1 MNTFNDYLKE
11 IGEIG
16 YVEEALPSLAYT
28 SGLPTA
34 HPSEIVLF
42 ETGEIG
48 QVLTLSENKTEL
60 LVFAKYPI
68 RVGTRVVRTNKLL
81 EIPVGN
87 EVLGQIIDPFGNPL
101 EKFSDYKKPTEFRP
115 VDMPAPGIV
124 DRKKIHEPF
133 ETGVT
138 IVDMLIPMGRGQREL
153 VIGDRK
159 TGKTNFL
166 LQTLLHQAKMGTIC
180 IYAAIGKKKSDVKKV
195 EEYFLNYKIL
205 EKMVIMVASSEDPT
219 SLIYITPYSAMSLAE
234 YFKDQGHHV
243 LLVLDDLTTH
253 AKFYREISLL
263 GKKFPGRNAYPPDI
277 FYTHAKLLERA
288 GNFKHPARNLPDMS
302 STSRSQ
308 AGASQS
314 DAGGGEVLPDGKAGL
329 PDGSQGESSIT
340 CMPIV
345 ETIQGD
351 ITGYIQTNIMSMTD
365 GHIYFDNDL
374 FTKGRRPAIN
384 PFISVTRVGR
394 QTQTNLE
401 RTITRELI
409 SFLTL
414 REKIENFAHFGAEV
428 NASIKEVL
436 ITGEKVIA
444 FFEQSSQRVIPGNIQ
459 TFVFSM
465 VWFGIWRNSTIPQM
479 SEQVNNIIDQYTTNQ
494 KFHALVE
501 DYLAKSDSLN
511 TLLGLIRDNLLMIIT
526 MLNIKLA
533 PNPMVEALI
542 LHQSNPDSIG
552 ANLQPAQPT
561 SPPLQQQS
569 NPDQIKNQK

>member
-1 MNTFNDYLKE
+1 MKSFETYLKE

-16 YVEEALPSLAYT
+16 FVEEALPSLAYV
-28 SGLPTA
+28 SGIPTA
-34 HPSEIVLF
+34 HATEIVQF

-48 QVLTLSENKTEL
+48 QVLSLSDNTTEI

-68 RVGTRVVRTNKLL
+68 RVGTRVVRTNQIL
-81 EIPVGN
+81 EIPVGK
-87 EVLGQIIDPFGNPL
+87 EMIGKILDPFGNPL
-101 EKFSDYKKPTEFRP
+101 DKFSEYQKPQEIRQ
-115 VDMPAPGIV
+115 VDIAAPGIV
-124 DRKKIHEPF
+124 DRKKIDQSF

-138 IVDMLIPMGRGQREL
+138 IVDMLIPLGRGQREL
-153 VIGDRK
+153 VLGDRK

-166 LQTLLHQAKMGTIC
+166 LQTLLHQARLGTLC
-180 IYAAIGKKKSDVKKV
+180 IYVAIGKKKSDVKKV
-195 EEYFLNYKIL
+195 EEYFLKYKIMD
-205 EKMVIMVASSEDPT
+205 KIIIMVAGSEDPT
-219 SLIYITPYSAMSLAE
+219 SSIYITPYSAMSLAE

-263 GKKFPGRNAYPPDI
+263 GKKFPGRNAYPADI

-288 GNFKHPARNLPDMS
+288 GNFKN
-302 STSRSQ
+302 
-308 AGASQS
+308 
-314 DAGGGEVLPDGKAGL
+314 EKGL
-329 PDGSQGESSIT
+329 PGNSKGESSIT
-340 CMPIV
+340 CLPVV

-384 PFISVTRVGR
+384 PFLSVTRVGR
-394 QTQTNLE
+394 QTQTDLE

-444 FFEQSSQRVIPGNIQ
+444 FFEQSSQRVIGGNIQ
-459 TFVFSM
+459 TFVFTM
-465 VWFGIWRNSTIPQM
+465 VWFGIWRNATVPDMNKQI
-479 SEQVNNIIDQYTTNQ
+479 EQIITNYETNP

-501 DYLAKSDSLN
+501 EYIAKADSLN
-511 TLLGLIRDNLLMIIT
+511 TLLGMIRDNLLMITT
-526 MLNIKLA
+526 MLGLKLP
-533 PNPMVEALI
+533 PNPMVEAL
-542 LHQSNPDSIG
+542 LLKQSSPTPPATGLN
-552 ANLQPAQPT
+552 ALTQPNKAA
-561 SPPLQQQS
+561 SS
-569 NPDQIKNQK
+569 